1 MKNLSKVVTFFIA
14 VLLLSSCGDS
24 NVARL
29 KKEVD
34 QLNLNCP
41 ISLGVVGNL
50 TGASY
55 DDDNSGN
62 VHYSFALSDDLQES
76 LDDNIV
82 KGSILLSLSGED
94 ENSREFLKLM
104 VDAGAGLD
112 ITYRSQQEPRAKD
125 INITAEE
132 IKNRYEN
139 PISTAE
145 MYERLYALQ
154 LKQQNAACPFEVDNG
169 IMMKTVY
176 DDGSNLVY
184 VGELDED
191 IYDVEYAR
199 DNIGGV
205 RQGIASTFNDISV
218 KGLIK
223 MLVSMNKWLIYRY
236 IGDESGVAFD
246 VVFTN
251 ADLEKYI

>member
-1 MKNLSKVVTFFIA
+1 M
-14 VLLLSSCGDS
+14 
-24 NVARL
+24 
-29 KKEVD
+29 
-34 QLNLNCP
+34 
-41 ISLGVVGNL
+41 
-50 TGASY
+50 
-55 DDDNSGN
+55 
-62 VHYSFALSDDLQES
+62 
-76 LDDNIV
+76 
-82 KGSILLSLSGED
+82 SLSGED

-139 PISTAE
+139 LISTAE

-199 DNIGGV
+199 DNIEGV
-205 RQGIASTFNDISV
+205 RQGIASTFNDIAV

-223 MLVSMNKWLIYRY
+223 MLVSMNKGLIYRY